1 MLYPQSNESVSEAT
15 HEASSVGTDRSS
27 DAGPAGPS
35 NAWSWTKYHS
45 VNIRLSIPLIFRR
58 YYLTILLGKERRNTA
73 RLKEERKAHPLV
85 TRGNA
90 VVLVLFGTLTGL
102 AILAL
107 IQSVSVFVFHQIGI
121 SVLPQ

>member
-1 MLYPQSNESVSEAT
+1 MLYRQSNESASEAAR
-15 HEASSVGTDRSS
+15 EASSVGTDRSS
-27 DAGPAGPS
+27 DAGPAAPS

-45 VNIRLSIPLIFRR
+45 VNIRLSIPLLFRR

-85 TRGNA
+85 TRGN
-90 VVLVLFGTLTGL
+90 VVILVLFGVLTGL
-102 AILAL
+102 AILTL
-107 IQSVSVFVFHQIGI
+107 IQSVSAFIFHKSGI